1 MYAEPLGDLAAH
13 QLSTA
18 VLVGVS
24 GGYVS
29 LLQRRW
35 PLPST
40 GTALRVGASWTAM
53 TLLFEFGVGH
63 YLFSSPWHKLLAD
76 YNLLEGRVWLLVPLW
91 LLVAPALV
99 RRAVRAR

>member
-1 MYAEPLGDLAAH
+1 
-13 QLSTA
+13 
-18 VLVGVS
+18 
-24 GGYVS
+24 
-29 LLQRRW
+29 
-35 PLPST
+35 
-40 GTALRVGASWTAM
+40 M

-63 YLFSSPWHKLLAD
+63 YLFGSPWHRLLAD